1 MDCLQE
7 AIMLHLLRLI
17 LVLSLIMSSALA
29 ADQLTESVN
38 RVIEKFEIEAEKMK
52 IPVNTVSEKGMKA
65 AQEAA
70 NSYESP
76 VFQEKLRC
84 EQKRLREEVFA
95 DSTQDIKAD
104 LPVAGKLAQDEKLYL
119 FLSSSIPDDTV
130 HNYLEAVE
138 RLNEPNFTLMMKG
151 YVPGERTQYLIRIT
165 RKDRNCVDQLHRQK
179 PVLCDRF
186 EIPIKIKPAL
196 FEKFEISQVPALV
209 YDNNRATWKITGDAR
224 LDYLLER
231 INQEAKSPG
240 LKGMVTVLQR
250 GEYE

>member
-1 MDCLQE
+1 
-7 AIMLHLLRLI
+7 MLHLLRLI

-38 RVIEKFEIEAEKMK
+38 RVIEKAEIEAENMK
-52 IPVNTVSEKGMKA
+52 IPVNTISEKGMKA

-70 NSYESP
+70 KSYESP

-95 DSTQDIKAD
+95 DSTQDIEAV
-104 LPVAGKLAQDEKLYL
+104 LPVAGKLTQDEKLYL

-138 RLNEPNFTLMMKG
+138 TLNESSFALMMKG
-151 YVPGERTQYLIRIT
+151 YVPGERARYLIRIT
-165 RKDRNCVDQLHRQK
+165 RKERNCVDQLHQQK
-179 PVLCDRF
+179 PVVCDRF
-186 EIPIKIKPAL
+186 EIPVKIKPAL
-196 FEKFEISQVPALV
+196 FEKFEITQVPALV
-209 YDNNRATWKITGDAR
+209 YEKNQAAWKITGDAS

-231 INQEAKSPG
+231 INREAKSPG

>member
-1 MDCLQE
+1 
-7 AIMLHLLRLI
+7 MLHLLRLI

-29 ADQLTESVN
+29 ADQLTESVK
-38 RVIEKFEIEAEKMK
+38 RVIGKAEIEAEKIK
-52 IPVNTVSEKGMKA
+52 IPVNTLREEGLKA

-70 NSYESP
+70 KSYESP

-84 EQKRLREEVFA
+84 EQKRLREEVFD

-130 HNYLEAVE
+130 HNYLEVVE
-138 RLNEPNFTLMMKG
+138 TLNEPNFSLLMKG
-151 YVPGERTQYLIRIT
+151 YVPGERTQYLTRIT
-165 RKDRNCVDQLHRQK
+165 RKDRNCVDQRHRKK

-196 FEKFEISQVPALV
+196 FEKFEITKVPALV
-209 YDNNRATWKITGDAR
+209 YENNHAAWKITGDAR

-231 INQEAKSPG
+231 INQEAKSSG

>member
-1 MDCLQE
+1 
-7 AIMLHLLRLI
+7 MLHLLRLI

-29 ADQLTESVN
+29 ADQLTESVK
-38 RVIEKFEIEAEKMK
+38 RVIGKAEIEAEKIK
-52 IPVNTVSEKGMKA
+52 IPVNTLREEGLKA

-70 NSYESP
+70 KSYESP

-84 EQKRLREEVFA
+84 EQKRLREEVFD

-130 HNYLEAVE
+130 HNYLEVVE
-138 RLNEPNFTLMMKG
+138 TLNEPNFSLLMKG
-151 YVPGERTQYLIRIT
+151 YVPGERTQYLTRIT
-165 RKDRNCVDQLHRQK
+165 RKDRNCVDQLHRKK

-196 FEKFEISQVPALV
+196 FEKFEITKVPALV
-209 YDNNRATWKITGDAR
+209 YENNQAAWKITGDAR

-231 INQEAKSPG
+231 INQEAKSSG

>member
-1 MDCLQE
+1 
-7 AIMLHLLRLI
+7 MLHLLRLI

-29 ADQLTESVN
+29 ADQLTESVK
-38 RVIEKFEIEAEKMK
+38 RVIEKAEIEAENMK
-52 IPVNTVSEKGMKA
+52 IPVNTISEKGMKA

-70 NSYESP
+70 KSYESP

-95 DSTQDIKAD
+95 DSAQDIEAD
-104 LPVAGKLAQDEKLYL
+104 LQVTSKLNQGEKLYL
-119 FLSSSIPDDTV
+119 FLSSSIPDKTA

-138 RLNEPNFTLMMKG
+138 TLNEPNFTLLMKG
-151 YVPGERTQYLIRIT
+151 YVPGERAQYLIRIT
-165 RKDRNCVDQLHRQK
+165 RKDRNCVDQLNRKK

-196 FEKFEISQVPALV
+196 FEKFEITKVPALV
-209 YDNNRATWKITGDAR
+209 YENDQAAWKITGDASF
-224 LDYLLER
+224 DYLLER